1 MTISMTESDGPRKF
15 DYPEPATFT
24 TLEPKD
30 IWVVS
35 LVCKQRLFQVFPYFT
50 PCCLTGLRA

>member
-15 DYPEPATFT
+15 DYPEPATST

-35 LVCKQRLFQVFPYFT
+35 IVYKQRLFQVFPNFT
-50 PCCLTGLRA
+50 QCCLTGSRA